1 MSIRLVCS
9 YTGIDLQDVLMPQF
23 SRSENGN
30 VKNYDRRDS
39 NDLYSISRLDFA
51 GTYLH
56 HIKYKLL
63 LHLFEKD
70 LLQKS
75 VFDLFL

>member
-30 VKNYDRRDS
+30 MKNYEGRDS
-39 NDLYSISRLDFA
+39 NDL
-51 GTYLH
+51 
-56 HIKYKLL
+56 
-63 LHLFEKD
+63 
-70 LLQKS
+70 
-75 VFDLFL
+75 

>member
-1 MSIRLVCS
+1 VSIRLVCS
-9 YTGIDLQDVLMPQF
+9 YTGIDLQDVIMPQF

-30 VKNYDRRDS
+30 MKNYEGRDS
-39 NDLYSISRLDFA
+39 NDLYSISCLDFA

-63 LHLFEKD
+63 LHLFEKE

>member
-9 YTGIDLQDVLMPQF
+9 YTGIDLQDILLPQF

-30 VKNYDRRDS
+30 EKNYERRDS
-39 NDLYSISRLDFA
+39 NDLYSVSCLDFA

-56 HIKYKLL
+56 HKKYKLL
-63 LHLFEKD
+63 LHLFEKEI
-70 LLQKS
+70 LQKS
-75 VFDLFL
+75 VFDLLL